1 LYESSG
7 RGRVFKGRGHGMSR
21 RVKRRRLKGPGA
33 SPGTLVYTGDKA
45 VTKVRVSVIDYD
57 HGRLTERNDIPLEQI
72 GAFKETSTVSWIN
85 VEGIS
90 DPDVIAQIG
99 KRFGLHPLLLEDIL
113 SPRQRPKMETYESY
127 LFLVLK
133 MLYVE
138 KNGEI
143 RSEQVSF
150 VLGPHY
156 VISFLEDPGDIF
168 DPVRERI
175 RAQLSRI
182 RQMGPDYLLYALAD
196 AIVDH
201 YFIVLEH
208 VEERIE
214 KLEDEVFSNPTG
226 STVHAI
232 QRLKTELAYLR
243 KSVWPLREALSGLLR
258 EESQLL
264 SGKTGFY
271 FRDVY
276 DHTIQ
281 VIDTLESLRDTVSGL
296 LDIYLSSLSHR
307 LNEVM
312 KVLTIIATIFIPLTF
327 IAGVYGMNFK
337 FMPELDQPWAY
348 PLIWCIMVV
357 VAGAMLVFFKRR
369 GWW

>member
-1 LYESSG
+1 MGEKT
-7 RGRVFKGRGHGMSR
+7 V
-21 RVKRRRLKGPGA
+21 A
-33 SPGTLVYTGDKA
+33 
-45 VTKVRVSVIDYD
+45 KVRLSVIDYD
-57 HGRLTERNDIPLEQI
+57 QGRLTERDDIPPEQL
-72 GAFKETSTVSWIN
+72 GALKETSTVSWIN

-90 DPDVIAQIG
+90 DPAVIEEIG

-113 SPRQRPKMETYESY
+113 NPRQRAKMENYESY
-127 LFLVLK
+127 IFLVLK

-138 KNGEI
+138 KDGDI

-175 RAQLSRI
+175 RAQRGRI
-182 RQMGPDYLLYALAD
+182 RVMGPDYLLYALVD

-201 YFIVLEH
+201 YFIVLERL
-208 VEERIE
+208 EERIE
-214 KLEDEVFSNPTG
+214 LLQDEVFTRPTPTTLH
-226 STVHAI
+226 SI
-232 QRLKTELAYLR
+232 QRLKTELLYLR
-243 KSVWPLREALSGLLR
+243 KSVWPLREALSSLLR
-258 EESQLL
+258 EQCPLL
-264 SGKTGFY
+264 TDKTEFF
-271 FRDVY
+271 FRDIY

-327 IAGVYGMNFK
+327 IVGVYGMNFR
-337 FMPELDQPWAY
+337 FMPELDVPWAY
-348 PLIWCIMVV
+348 PLVWTIMVV
-357 VAGAMLVFFKRR
+357 IACVMLVFFRKK
-369 GWW
+369 GWL

>member
-1 LYESSG
+1 
-7 RGRVFKGRGHGMSR
+7 MSR
-21 RVKRRRLKGPGA
+21 RSRRKRLKGPGA
-33 SPGTLVYTGDKA
+33 SPGTLVYTGERVVA
-45 VTKVRVSVIDYD
+45 KVRVSVIDYD
-57 HGRLTERNDIPLEQI
+57 QGRLTERDDIPLDQI
-72 GAFKETSTVSWIN
+72 CALKETSTVSWIN

-90 DPDVIAQIG
+90 DPSFIEEIG

-127 LFLVLK
+127 IYLVLK

-138 KNGEI
+138 KGGEI

-175 RAQLSRI
+175 RGQRGRI

-201 YFIVLEH
+201 YFIVLECL
-208 VEERIE
+208 EERIE

-226 STVHAI
+226 STIQAI
-232 QRLKTELAYLR
+232 QRLKTELLYLR

-264 SGKTGFY
+264 TDKTEFF

-337 FMPELDQPWAY
+337 FMPELSSPWGY
-348 PLIWCIMVV
+348 PLIWCVMIA
-357 VAGAMLVFFKRR
+357 VAGVMLIFFKRR

>member
-1 LYESSG
+1 MGE
-7 RGRVFKGRGHGMSR
+7 R
-21 RVKRRRLKGPGA
+21 
-33 SPGTLVYTGDKA
+33 A
-45 VTKVRVSVIDYD
+45 VAKVRLSVIDYD
-57 HGRLTERNDIPLEQI
+57 QNRVTERDDIPPDQL
-72 GAFKETSTVSWIN
+72 GTLKETATVSWIN

-90 DPDVIAQIG
+90 DPNVIEEIG

-113 SPRQRPKMETYESY
+113 SPRQRPKMENYESY
-127 LFLVLK
+127 IFLVLK

-138 KNGEI
+138 KGGEI

-168 DPVRERI
+168 DPVRDRI
-175 RAQLSRI
+175 RGQRGRI
-182 RQMGPDYLLYALAD
+182 RQMGPDYLLYALTD

-201 YFIVLEH
+201 YFIVLECL
-208 VEERIE
+208 EERIE
-214 KLEDEVFSNPTG
+214 KLEEEVFTNPTPA
-226 STVHAI
+226 TIQAI
-232 QRLKTELAYLR
+232 QRLKTQLLYLR

-258 EESQLL
+258 EECQLL
-264 SGKTGFY
+264 SDKTEFF

-337 FMPELDQPWAY
+337 FMPELNVPWAY
-348 PLIWCIMVV
+348 PLIWAVMVGI
-357 VAGAMLVFFKRR
+357 AGVMLLFFRRR
-369 GWW
+369 GWL

>member
-1 LYESSG
+1 
-7 RGRVFKGRGHGMSR
+7 MSKRAR
-21 RVKRRRLKGPGA
+21 RKRLKGPGA
-33 SPGTLVYTGDKA
+33 SPGTLVYTGERVVA
-45 VTKVRVSVIDYD
+45 KVRVSVIDYD
-57 HGRLTERNDIPLEQI
+57 QSRLTEKDDIPLDQL
-72 GAFKETSTVSWIN
+72 GALKETSTVSWIN

-90 DPDVIAQIG
+90 DSSVIGEIG

-138 KNGEI
+138 KSGEI

-168 DPVRERI
+168 NPVRERI
-175 RAQLSRI
+175 RAQRGRI

-196 AIVDH
+196 AVVDH

-214 KLEDEVFSNPTG
+214 TLESEVFSRPTAATIHG
-226 STVHAI
+226 I
-232 QRLKTELAYLR
+232 QRLKTELLYLR

-258 EESQLL
+258 GESPLL
-264 SGKTGFY
+264 SDKTEFF

-296 LDIYLSSLSHR
+296 LDIYLSSQSHR

-327 IAGVYGMNFK
+327 IVGVYGMNFR
-337 FMPELDQPWAY
+337 FMPELDVPWAY
-348 PLIWCIMVV
+348 PLVWCIMIA
-357 VAGAMLVFFKRR
+357 VAGVMLVFFRRR
-369 GWW
+369 GWL

>member
-1 LYESSG
+1 M
-7 RGRVFKGRGHGMSR
+7 RKRWR
-21 RVKRRRLKGPGA
+21 RKRAKGPGS
-33 SPGTLVYTGDKA
+33 SPGTLVYMGEKA
-45 VTKVRVSVIDYD
+45 ASKVRLSVIDYD
-57 HGRLTERNDIPLEQI
+57 EGRMVERDDIPLDQI
-72 GAFKETSTVSWIN
+72 GALKETATVSWIN
-85 VEGIS
+85 VEGVS
-90 DPDVIAQIG
+90 DPNVIEEIG
-99 KRFGLHPLLLEDIL
+99 TRFGLHPLLLEDIL
-113 SPRQRPKMETYESY
+113 NPRQRAKMEPYDTYI
-127 LFLVLK
+127 FLVLK

-138 KNGEI
+138 KDGET

-175 RAQLSRI
+175 RAQRGRI
-182 RQMGPDYLLYALAD
+182 RLMGPDYLLYALVD

-201 YFIVLEH
+201 YFIVLECL
-208 VEERIE
+208 EERIE
-214 KLEDEVFSNPTG
+214 KLEDEVFTRATP
-226 STVHAI
+226 STLHSI
-232 QRLKTELAYLR
+232 QHLKTELLYLR

-258 EESQLL
+258 EDCQLL
-264 SGKTGFY
+264 SDKTEFF

-327 IAGVYGMNFK
+327 IVGVYGMNFR
-337 FMPELDQPWAY
+337 FMPELDIPWAY
-348 PLIWCIMVV
+348 PVVWAIMIAVGGV
-357 VAGAMLVFFKRR
+357 MLVFFRR
-369 GWW
+369 KGWL

>member
-1 LYESSG
+1 
-7 RGRVFKGRGHGMSR
+7 MSR
-21 RVKRRRLKGPGA
+21 RGRRKRLKGPGS
-33 SPGTLVYTGDKA
+33 SPGTLVYMGEKVVA
-45 VTKVRVSVIDYD
+45 KVRLSVIDYD
-57 HGRLTERNDIPLEQI
+57 HGRLTERDDIPLDQI
-72 GAFKETSTVSWIN
+72 GALKETSTVSWIN

-90 DPDVIAQIG
+90 DPAAIEEIG
-99 KRFGLHPLLLEDIL
+99 RRFGLHPLLLEDIL
-113 SPRQRPKMETYESY
+113 NPRQRPKMENYDTYI
-127 LFLVLK
+127 FLVLK
-133 MLYVE
+133 MLYLE
-138 KNGEI
+138 GGET

-175 RAQLSRI
+175 RAQRGRI
-182 RQMGPDYLLYALAD
+182 RQMGPDYLLYALVD

-201 YFIVLEH
+201 YFIVLECL
-208 VEERIE
+208 EERIE
-214 KLEDEVFSNPTG
+214 KLEEEVFSNPTT
-226 STVHAI
+226 STTHAI
-232 QRLKTELAYLR
+232 QHLKTELLYLR

-258 EESQLL
+258 EECPLL
-264 SGKTGFY
+264 TDKTEFF
-271 FRDVY
+271 FRDLY

-327 IAGVYGMNFK
+327 IAGVYGMNFR
-337 FMPELDQPWAY
+337 FMPELNSPWGY
-348 PLIWCIMVV
+348 PLIWCVMVA
-357 VAGAMLVFFKRR
+357 VAGVMLVFFRRR
-369 GWW
+369 GWL

>member
-1 LYESSG
+1 
-7 RGRVFKGRGHGMSR
+7 MSR
-21 RVKRRRLKGPGA
+21 RGRRKRLKGPGS
-33 SPGTLVYTGDKA
+33 SPGTLVYMGERA
-45 VTKVRVSVIDYD
+45 VAKVRLSVIDYD
-57 HGRLTERNDIPLEQI
+57 QNRLTERDDIPPDQL
-72 GAFKETSTVSWIN
+72 GTLKETATVSWIN

-90 DPDVIAQIG
+90 DPNVIEEIG

-113 SPRQRPKMETYESY
+113 SPRQRPKMENYESY
-127 LFLVLK
+127 IFLVLK

-138 KNGEI
+138 KGGEI

-168 DPVRERI
+168 DPVRDRI
-175 RAQLSRI
+175 RGQRGRI
-182 RQMGPDYLLYALAD
+182 RQMGPDYLLYALTD

-201 YFIVLEH
+201 YFIVLECL
-208 VEERIE
+208 EERIE
-214 KLEDEVFSNPTG
+214 KLEEEVFTNPTPA
-226 STVHAI
+226 TIQAI
-232 QRLKTELAYLR
+232 QRLKTQLLYLR

-258 EESQLL
+258 EECQLL
-264 SGKTGFY
+264 SDKTEFF

-337 FMPELDQPWAY
+337 FMPELNVPWAY
-348 PLIWCIMVV
+348 PLIWAVMVGI
-357 VAGAMLVFFKRR
+357 AGVMLLFFRRR
-369 GWW
+369 GWL

>member
-1 LYESSG
+1 MGE
-7 RGRVFKGRGHGMSR
+7 R
-21 RVKRRRLKGPGA
+21 
-33 SPGTLVYTGDKA
+33 A
-45 VTKVRVSVIDYD
+45 VAKVRLSVIDYD
-57 HGRLTERNDIPLEQI
+57 QNRLTERDDIPPDQL
-72 GAFKETSTVSWIN
+72 GTLKETATVSWIN

-90 DPDVIAQIG
+90 DPNVIEEIG

-113 SPRQRPKMETYESY
+113 SPRQRPKMENYESY
-127 LFLVLK
+127 IFLVLK

-138 KNGEI
+138 KGGEI

-168 DPVRERI
+168 DPVRDRI
-175 RAQLSRI
+175 RGQRGRI
-182 RQMGPDYLLYALAD
+182 RQMGPDYLLYALTD

-201 YFIVLEH
+201 YFIVLECL
-208 VEERIE
+208 EERIE
-214 KLEDEVFSNPTG
+214 KLEEEVFTNPTPA
-226 STVHAI
+226 TIQAI
-232 QRLKTELAYLR
+232 QRLKTQLLYLR

-258 EESQLL
+258 EECQLL
-264 SGKTGFY
+264 SDKTEFF

-337 FMPELDQPWAY
+337 FMPELNVPWAY
-348 PLIWCIMVV
+348 PLIWAVMVGI
-357 VAGAMLVFFKRR
+357 AGVMLLFFRRR
-369 GWW
+369 GWL